1 MEGIKNFLIL
11 LNQNWTTILIIVG
24 LIAGMW
30 QKGLDYFSKPRQKQ
44 IQIVKSQIQQIILML
59 VTEAEEGYEE
69 TKKAGQI
76 KRSQVIYQ
84 IYEKFPILNRIMN
97 QEEFLDW
104 LDAEI
109 DNALDTLKQINLK
122 NESKG

>member
-11 LNQNWTTILIIVG
+11 LNQNWTTILIIIG
-24 LIAGMW
+24 LIMGMW

>member
-1 MEGIKNFLIL
+1 
-11 LNQNWTTILIIVG
+11 
-24 LIAGMW
+24 
-30 QKGLDYFSKPRQKQ
+30 
-44 IQIVKSQIQQIILML
+44 ML
-59 VTEAEEGYEE
+59 VTEAEDDYIE

-76 KRSQVIYQ
+76 KRSQVINQ
-84 IYEKFPILNRIMN
+84 IYEKFPILNRIME

-109 DNALDTLKQINLK
+109 DNALDTLKQIDLK